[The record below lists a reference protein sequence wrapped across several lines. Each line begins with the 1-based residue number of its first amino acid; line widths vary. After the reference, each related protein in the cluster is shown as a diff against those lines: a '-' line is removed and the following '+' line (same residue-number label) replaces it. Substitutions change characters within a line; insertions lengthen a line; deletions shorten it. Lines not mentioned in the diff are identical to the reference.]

1 MSRRGSAQTA
11 QQSSP
16 TYMDLLL
23 SGEVLLDD
31 IDDFV
36 ADWHE
41 AAEGTATASQ
51 SLEDFL
57 GMTWDEYRLW
67 VEHPESLRFI
77 AAAHKARQPVAK
89 ILQQLDRT
97 GVAARTSDQGE
108 AHKLLQWLMDHG
120 RVEECPRYQ

>member
-1 MSRRGSAQTA
+1 MFRRRVARNIDKPRG
-11 QQSSP
+11 

-23 SGEVLLDD
+23 KGEVLQED

-36 ADWHE
+36 AYWHE
-41 AAEGTATASQ
+41 APDNSATARQ

-77 AAAHKARQPVAK
+77 AAAHKAKQPVATV
-89 ILQQLDRT
+89 LRTLDRT
-97 GVAARTSDQGE
+97 GVAASAVACGLHPVRWFW
-108 AHKLLQWLMDHG
+108 LQ
-120 RVEECPRYQ
+120 